1 MSASNLKIRNV
12 VKFYWHINPTFLNF
26 LNKHYKSPVV
36 LADID
41 DYLKGILSQILASH
55 KILTELEDK
64 PDDLGI
70 IKKELS
76 KIRGLLQVIHNKLD
90 EKKYQTD
97 HLVTLS
103 KLSGYYIDTYD
114 FTREIEILSQI
125 YFNDSNRLKNLRLLI
140 IYSLNDRKLIEK
152 LQAILIRL

>member
-1 MSASNLKIRNV
+1 
-12 VKFYWHINPTFLNF
+12 
-26 LNKHYKSPVV
+26 

-90 EKKYQTD
+90 DKKYQSD
-97 HLVTLS
+97 HLVTLT
-103 KLSGYYIDTYD
+103 KLTGYYINTYD
-114 FTREIEILSQI
+114 FTREIEVLSHV
-125 YFNDSNRLKNLRLLI
+125 YFNDSNRLKNLRLI
-140 IYSLNDRKLIEK
+140 IINSLNDKKMIEK
-152 LQAILIRL
+152 LQDMLIKL

>member
-1 MSASNLKIRNV
+1 M
-12 VKFYWHINPTFLNF
+12 
-26 LNKHYKSPVV
+26 
-36 LADID
+36 ADID

-97 HLVTLS
+97 HLVTLY

-125 YFNDSNRLKNLRLLI
+125 YFNDSNRLKNLRVMI
-140 IYSLNDRKLIEK
+140 INSLNDKKMIEK
-152 LQAILIRL
+152 LHAILIKL

>member
-1 MSASNLKIRNV
+1 M
-12 VKFYWHINPTFLNF
+12 
-26 LNKHYKSPVV
+26 
-36 LADID
+36 ADID

-97 HLVTLS
+97 RLVTLS

-114 FTREIEILSQI
+114 FTREIEILSQV
-125 YFNDSNRLKNLRLLI
+125 YFNDPNRLKNLRVI
-140 IYSLNDRKLIEK
+140 IINSLNDKKMIQK
-152 LQAILIRL
+152 LQDILIKL